1 MSREEVVATAF
12 AIFVFSFAYRMLMGQ
27 ILQENVGKDKLRDIN
42 YLLPWRVWVIG
53 RYMKPYV
60 KEYRFYYYIF
70 RAVYYISFI
79 IGSFVAFC
87 ALLPFPQDSV
97 FWDGIWLLSHGCL
110 MVLIF
115 MLWITPWEL
124 LKKEYYTEKAPK
136 PTYTFHEAVE
146 RFQAAQQVWDTIPP
160 KGHRG
165 FRKKIL
171 KELQSRAIDMQPPLV
186 NEWLRIVGWPEEKR
200 EAGVKYAWDC
210 LCEVEELS
218 AKMGMPRNMRKESL
232 IFMTY
237 EDLEQR
243 FEQAMSE
250 LQQAETEEEQN
261 RCRKRAVVVA
271 IHFARRMKEFHQNNA
286 AGHRDD
292 SSAVIEQYQIVQDML
307 DRAGD
312 CPYKDREQD
321 LFDSI
326 QDIYNFAIEQKGVN
340 NNGN

>member
-1 MSREEVVATAF
+1 MGRGEIVGTAI
-12 AIFVFSFAYRMLMGQ
+12 AIFFMSFAYRMLMGQ
-27 ILQENVGKDKLRDIN
+27 ILEENVGEAKLRDIN
-42 YLLPWRVWVIG
+42 YLLPWRVWITG

-60 KEYRFYYYIF
+60 KEYRFFYYIF
-70 RAVYYISFI
+70 QTTYYITFV
-79 IGSFVAFC
+79 IGSFVAICVF
-87 ALLPFPQDSV
+87 LPFPQDSV
-97 FWDGIWLLSHGCL
+97 FWDAVWLLSHSCL
-110 MVLIF
+110 LILVF
-115 MLWITPWEL
+115 EICIIPGNL
-124 LKKEYYTEKAPK
+124 LKKDNHVETPTK
-136 PTYTFHEAVE
+136 PTYTFCEACE
-146 RFQAAQQVWDTIPP
+146 RFQTAHQVWDKIPP
-160 KGHRG
+160 KGHRM

-171 KELQSRAIDMQPPLV
+171 KELQNRAIDMQSPLA
-186 NEWLRIVGWPEEKR
+186 NEWLRIIGWPEEKR

-261 RCRKRAVVVA
+261 RCRKKAIVVA
-271 IHFARRMKEFHQNNA
+271 ADFVRRMKEFHQNNA

-292 SSAVIEQYQIVQDML
+292 YSAIIEQYQILQDML

-312 CPYKDREQD
+312 CPFKAQEQD

-326 QDIYNFAIEQKGVN
+326 QGIYNFAIRQKGVN
-340 NNGN
+340 NDGN

>member
-1 MSREEVVATAF
+1 
-12 AIFVFSFAYRMLMGQ
+12 
-27 ILQENVGKDKLRDIN
+27 
-42 YLLPWRVWVIG
+42 
-53 RYMKPYV
+53 
-60 KEYRFYYYIF
+60 
-70 RAVYYISFI
+70 
-79 IGSFVAFC
+79 
-87 ALLPFPQDSV
+87 
-97 FWDGIWLLSHGCL
+97 

-171 KELQSRAIDMQPPLV
+171 KELQSRSIDMQPPLV
-186 NEWLRIVGWPEEKR
+186 NEWLRIVGWSEEKR

-218 AKMGMPRNMRKESL
+218 AKMGMSRNMRKESL

-237 EDLEQR
+237 EDLEQ
-243 FEQAMSE
+243 
-250 LQQAETEEEQN
+250 
-261 RCRKRAVVVA
+261 
-271 IHFARRMKEFHQNNA
+271 IARRMKEFHQNNA

-307 DRAGD
+307 NRAGD
-312 CPYKDREQD
+312 CPYKEREQD
-321 LFDSI
+321 LLDSI
-326 QDIYNFAIEQKGVN
+326 QDIYDFAAKKEGV
-340 NNGN
+340 

>member
-1 MSREEVVATAF
+1 MINKEIIVIILVTAVVGLGYRWILED
-12 AIFVFSFAYRMLMGQ
+12 IFK
-27 ILQENVGKDKLRDIN
+27 ENVGDIQQRDIDS
-42 YLLPWRVWVIG
+42 LLPWRIWFWG
-53 RYMKPYV
+53 RYMNSYIQKY
-60 KEYRFYYYIF
+60 KIRYHILQFYYHMSIVVSTILLFCIIIPVSKSPDIKSGIEAFTYIYAITLIA
-70 RAVYYISFI
+70 AVYFI
-79 IGSFVAFC
+79 PWKFLGK
-87 ALLPFPQDSV
+87 DN
-97 FWDGIWLLSHGCL
+97 H
-110 MVLIF
+110 ME
-115 MLWITPWEL
+115 TP
-124 LKKEYYTEKAPK
+124 PK

-186 NEWLRIVGWPEEKR
+186 NEWLRIVGWSEEKR

-243 FEQAMSE
+243 FEQAMSD
-250 LQQAETEEEQN
+250 LQQADSEEEQN
-261 RCRKRAVVVA
+261 RCRKRAIVA
-271 IHFARRMKEFHQNNA
+271 AAYFARRMKEFHHNNV

-292 SSAVIEQYQIVQDML
+292 SSAIIEQYQIFQDML
-307 DRAGD
+307 NRAGD
-312 CPYKDREQD
+312 CSFKAQEQD

-326 QDIYNFAIEQKGVN
+326 QDIYNFSIQKQDI
-340 NNGN
+340 

>member
-1 MSREEVVATAF
+1 MSKEEVMVLAF
-12 AIFVFSFAYRMLMGQ
+12 SMFFVIVMYRVLMEG
-27 ILQENVGKDKLRDIN
+27 ILKENVGEAKAHDIN
-42 YLLPWRVWVIG
+42 YLLHWETCVIG
-53 RYMKPYV
+53 WYMKPYI
-60 KEYRFYYYIF
+60 KKYRFQYYIF
-70 RAVYYISFI
+70 RTICLTSFI
-79 IGSFVAFC
+79 MGIFLMFC
-87 ALLPFPQDSV
+87 LLLPFPQDSV
-97 FWDGIWLLSHGCL
+97 FWDGIWLLSHGYL
-110 MVLIF
+110 LIIGF
-115 MLWITPWEL
+115 ALWITPWKL
-124 LKKEYYTEKAPK
+124 WEKDDITAKVPK

-186 NEWLRIVGWPEEKR
+186 NEWLRIVGWSEEKR

-292 SSAVIEQYQIVQDML
+292 SSAIIEQYQIVQNML
-307 DRAGD
+307 ERAGD
-312 CPYKDREQD
+312 CPYKEREQD

-326 QDIYNFAIEQKGVN
+326 QDIYEFAAKKKACDG
-340 NNGN
+340 